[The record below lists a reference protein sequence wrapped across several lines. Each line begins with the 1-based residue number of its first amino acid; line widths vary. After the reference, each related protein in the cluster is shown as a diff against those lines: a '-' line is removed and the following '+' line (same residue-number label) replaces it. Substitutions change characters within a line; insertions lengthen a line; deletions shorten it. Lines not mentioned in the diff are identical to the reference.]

1 MSNKKISELDLV
13 TSNASGDQFVLVQN
27 GETMRTT
34 MSKIYDYLASAFNV
48 ANYYTKPQA
57 DALYAT
63 KQDKQSIEQVEID
76 GQATSVL
83 TSDNCI
89 LSITN
94 MPSGS
99 GNKTITIDCT
109 DVLTVEDTLTLQV
122 IYRGYDVN
130 LRSYFIRQVGED
142 VRLELFLNLHSNPSE
157 PVLISLQ
164 KTN

>member
-34 MSKIYDYLASAFNV
+34 MSKIYDYLAATFNV
-48 ANYYTKPQA
+48 ANYYTKPEA
-57 DALYAT
+57 DALLAT

-76 GQATSVL
+76 AQEVSAL

-89 LSITN
+89 LAISN
-94 MPSGS
+94 FASGS
-99 GNKTITIDCT
+99 GNATITIDCS
-109 DVLTVEDTLTLQV
+109 DVLTAEDTLSLQV
-122 IYRGYDVN
+122 IYRGHDVN
-130 LRSYFIRQVGED
+130 LRSYFIRQVGEG
-142 VRLELFLNLHSNPSE
+142 VELELFVNLHSNPTE